1 MGGIVGGVTD
11 AVGITNYGE
20 QNDKA
25 KKQAAE
31 DLDKVNQEKS
41 KLELQQKAIEGQK
54 KAEQQELNAKK
65 KRLAYQ
71 QGGASSLINFNPE
84 NQTNS
89 ILG

>member
-41 KLELQQKAIEGQK
+41 KLELQQKANRFFF
-54 KAEQQELNAKK
+54 A
-65 KRLAYQ
+65 
-71 QGGASSLINFNPE
+71 FN
-84 NQTNS
+84 S
-89 ILG
+89 CCSAFF